1 VNYAGGLFFATGD
14 YRAVFVSPDGYQW
27 TKHAISPYYIKPP
40 VRARDRFVSYGPQ
53 YGNPAV
59 VLMWESVDGR
69 MWRTSSLAYPPWP
82 VNFYLT
88 FGNGVLLGEALGRD
102 PNPDVYLSEDMTGW
116 TVVKDAVPGAWIY
129 YGPGRFMFLYYE
141 LHAGQNYSVL
151 YESPDG
157 RTWAAKGMM
166 SQPGSQLPY
175 RISYANRTYLG
186 FSSRFVFSSRD
197 GVSWTAHD
205 TGISGGSFN
214 YYTDAV
220 FWRGRFLLTP
230 CCDLG
235 FLVLS
240 DALAPA
246 VDQVRI
252 LPDLCRRLPDGG
264 MLLTVEAPYGSPV
277 TVEASADLRSWA
289 NVATDPC
296 DRGEFEVYDDTALTN
311 QRRFYRAYQTTNAPP
326 PPPPIDPLSQWTQS
340 TSTLTPSSG
349 SSAAWR
355 LAYGNGALVAAADN
369 RAYSSPDGLNWT
381 RTSTYSHSDVVFG
394 AGRFVTVGGPPFTST
409 NGSDWTQQSAQTGSP
424 YAITFGRGRF
434 LTQGAAPA
442 GGTGRWAYL
451 SVDGVSWQG
460 SLCSGLTLLQD
471 NLKVLSFG
479 RGRYLGAQSGFNG
492 ERLWSSPDVISW
504 QPTFAI
510 GGALGRWL
518 TIDSLAY
525 GHGRFVA
532 VGHDSWATNHALVV
546 TSGDGVHWARVSQSG
561 LAPVA
566 AVTYANGMFLGLGSA
581 AGLSRVLTSIDGEV
595 WAKRTDS
602 APVAAVYTAT
612 ATFGNGRFIIV
623 GDRGSVCRSEVVGPH
638 VSQPQFWPG
647 GCLRLDDGA
656 MLLTVEAPYGR
667 PVTVEA
673 SEDLRTWT
681 TLATDPCDRGEFEVY
696 DESAK
701 TGKQRFYRAW
711 QAGP

>member
-1 VNYAGGLFFATGD
+1 MT
-14 YRAVFVSPDGYQW
+14 
-27 TKHAISPYYIKPP
+27 
-40 VRARDRFVSYGPQ
+40 
-53 YGNPAV
+53 PAV
-59 VLMWESVDGR
+59 
-69 MWRTSSLAYPPWP
+69 
-82 VNFYLT
+82 
-88 FGNGVLLGEALGRD
+88 
-102 PNPDVYLSEDMTGW
+102 
-116 TVVKDAVPGAWIY
+116 
-129 YGPGRFMFLYYE
+129 
-141 LHAGQNYSVL
+141 
-151 YESPDG
+151 
-157 RTWAAKGMM
+157 
-166 SQPGSQLPY
+166 SQPQFRAADSY
-175 RISYANRTYLG
+175 RLA
-186 FSSRFVFSSRD
+186 D
-197 GVSWTAHD
+197 GA
-205 TGISGGSFN
+205 
-214 YYTDAV
+214 
-220 FWRGRFLLTP
+220 
-230 CCDLG
+230 
-235 FLVLS
+235 
-240 DALAPA
+240 
-246 VDQVRI
+246 
-252 LPDLCRRLPDGG
+252 
-264 MLLTVEAPYGSPV
+264 MLLTVEAPYDLPV
-277 TVEASADLRSWA
+277 TVEASADLQSWA
-289 NVATDPC
+289 KVATDPC
-296 DRGEFEVYDDTALTN
+296 DSGEFEVYDEAAVAV
-311 QRRFYRAYQTTNAPP
+311 QSKYYRACQTTNLPP
-326 PPPPIDPLSQWTQS
+326 PVDPLSQWTQS

-479 RGRYLGAQSGFNG
+479 RGRYLGAQSFNG
-492 ERLWSSPDVISW
+492 EGRLWSSLDGISW
-504 QPTFAI
+504 QPTFAS
-510 GGALGRWL
+510 GGAFGRWL

-532 VGHDSWATNHALVV
+532 VGRDSWATNHALVV